1 MCTGSHNYT
10 EFAYHLLPVALGI
23 HCIATMSPA
32 TSNPS
37 YKLYTDIP
45 AERKNM
51 HLKAR
56 CSFENESTE
65 VQNPRRMCG
74 LTSDGILTIW

>member
-10 EFAYHLLPVALGI
+10 EFAYHLLPVALDI
-23 HCIATMSPA
+23 HCVATMSPA
-32 TSNPS
+32 TYNSS

-45 AERKNM
+45 AERKKM

-56 CSFENESTE
+56 GVHLRITHKSNSKLFAYKE
-65 VQNPRRMCG
+65 V
-74 LTSDGILTIW
+74 LTIIKLEF

>member
-10 EFAYHLLPVALGI
+10 EFAYHLLPVALDI

-32 TSNPS
+32 TYNPS

-45 AERKNM
+45 AERKKM

-56 CSFENESTE
+56 CSFENNTQKQLKTLCIQGS
-65 VQNPRRMCG
+65 VDHN
-74 LTSDGILTIW
+74 